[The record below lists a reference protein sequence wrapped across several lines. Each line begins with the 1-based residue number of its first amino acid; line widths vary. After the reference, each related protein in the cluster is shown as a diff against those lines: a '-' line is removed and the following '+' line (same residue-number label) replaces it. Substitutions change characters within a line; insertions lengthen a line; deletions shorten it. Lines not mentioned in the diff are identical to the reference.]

1 MNETKKN
8 NVIIRGLKAAYYPVL
23 ALLVALIVMAIV
35 IQSMG
40 YDALNAYKILFTSS
54 LTSVYGWGETLAMAI
69 ALLLSGLSFAV
80 ADRSGLINL
89 GATGQIYIGGIAGML
104 VATNLEGLPMPLH
117 VALVLAA
124 GAAGGAV
131 FGAIASLLKNLFGAS
146 EVVTTMMLNY
156 IAMHFCTYLISGP
169 MKDPAGDLA
178 QSRAAL
184 QSATLPILIKGTRLH
199 AGIFV
204 AIAAVVF
211 YYLLFKYTTR
221 GYQMRVVGMNP
232 SVGEYAGLKIKKNQL
247 IAMAIAGGIAG
258 VCGAMQATIIDKKM
272 TIDWVGNLGF
282 DGLAVAFLG
291 NQSAFGMVVSSL
303 FFGVLLSSANK
314 MQMLA
319 KVPSSVVY
327 LFQGIIIVLVV
338 GRRIFNMGVTEKLRD
353 ILRPRKLQTNGA
365 GAVPSVSKGSA
376 EPGPSA
382 KERDT

>member
-23 ALLVALIVMAIV
+23 ALLVALIVMAVV

-80 ADRSGLINL
+80 ADRSGLI
-89 GATGQIYIGGIAGML
+89 YIGGIAGML

-117 VALVLAA
+117 IGLVLAA

-178 QSRAAL
+178 QSRTAL

-258 VCGAMQATIIDKKM
+258 ICGAMQATIIDKKM

-338 GRRIFNMGVTEKLRD
+338 GRRIFKMGLTGKLRD
-353 ILRPRKLQTNGA
+353 ILRPRRLQAGGVGA
-365 GAVPSVSKGSA
+365 APSVS
-376 EPGPSA
+376 EGPAKPDSSA